1 MRLRHLISLSLLLPA
16 LWQTARAQ
24 SAAHDY
30 FHGGA
35 QSYLSNNIPGALEKV
50 ESGLKLY
57 PTDIKLK
64 KLEEL
69 LKQQQQQQQQ
79 KQDQNKSSQ
88 SNQQTNSPPQPPKQP
103 ERNQKQD
110 QDQKPDQPKP
120 EQDAKDPQRKD
131 QQPEAPPKYAEG
143 EMTPEQAK
151 QLLDAEKNDET
162 LLPVKPEN
170 KTSARRG
177 PIKDW

>member
-16 LWQTARAQ
+16 LWQTTRAQ
-24 SAAHDY
+24 TNADDY

-57 PTDIKLK
+57 PEDIKLK

-69 LKQQQQQQQQ
+69 LKQQNQQQQQ
-79 KQDQNKSSQ
+79 KQNQDQNQ
-88 SNQQTNSPPQPPKQP
+88 QQNNQQTNSPPQQPKEP
-103 ERNQKQD
+103 DQKQD
-110 QDQKPDQPKP
+110 QDQKQNQPKP
-120 EQDAKDPQRKD
+120 DQDAKDQRKD
-131 QQPEAPPKYAEG
+131 QPQEAPVKYAEG
-143 EMTPEQAK
+143 QMTPQQAK

-162 LLPVKPEN
+162 LMPVKLDN
-170 KTSARRG
+170 KAPAQRG
-177 PIKDW
+177 AIKDW